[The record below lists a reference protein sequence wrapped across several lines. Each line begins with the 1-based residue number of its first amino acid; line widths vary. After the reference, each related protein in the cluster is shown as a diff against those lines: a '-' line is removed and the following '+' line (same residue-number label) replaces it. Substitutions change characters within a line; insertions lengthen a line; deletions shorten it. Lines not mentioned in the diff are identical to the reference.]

1 MISSEI
7 KQFLLE
13 QGESSIEISKIQSET
28 QMDQEATT
36 DQNKS
41 TIAKAVGTDQTE
53 ELHPNNHTKTSVE
66 QSSLNL
72 VDGKIQDFKEET

>member
-28 QMDQEATT
+28 QIDQEATT

-41 TIAKAVGTDQTE
+41 TMAKAVGTD
-53 ELHPNNHTKTSVE
+53 
-66 QSSLNL
+66 
-72 VDGKIQDFKEET
+72 